1 MSLIVAAHPVPF
13 NVIQE
18 LVGSKTL
25 PVLTD
30 TNSHRFYLLKDS
42 CAGFAVNYSKVRSII
57 QRGKLAIT
65 KLVLSGQELH
75 QFKSIAFYE
84 TTASHLAFVDQTG
97 FAQLLQLCGVSE
109 AAREGL
115 LRVEENSVSF
125 TQVAVSPAATPTT
138 PISSGADVPYPSP
151 PSGSAAFTPAS
162 HPSGTVG
169 TNAPLFEPRA
179 TRDCEMSE
187 QSTRET
193 SFNRSF
199 NTEFNTGTS
208 DAAFS
213 DDEDTIESDLRLSRR
228 EKMTDVDDADL
239 ANGIKSVIKFKCY
252 TLQDFEMT
260 TLNHSEFHH
269 LREFFS
275 TPRPRAKGI
284 NRVRNPQTIA
294 KSRERIC
301 GFLGWLKQSGRVKQP
316 SFKDFHDLD
325 LFLFLEAI
333 RCQKKVVDS
342 LLVDAQ
348 DSRLPAQVQKYLAL
362 AFYAAIPPSRSK
374 EIRLLLDRILT
385 ESESRTSLQN
395 HITLVQGRHVIV
407 VSDYKNSLYNGTR
420 DAIELPDDSSIILKY
435 LTYFLQ
441 PIVRA
446 RVTSGKK
453 HGYLFCKNN
462 GDAFDSAGEWSAYLA
477 RIVEKHIGIANI
489 SSNALR
495 HSFTTYMESAVE
507 SDHVRLRESTAY
519 AMRHNIRIQQHTY
532 NNTPSIERKRKAVD
546 FASRVFKRI
555 VLEDSATEADSD
567 NGAPPLGALVGTKLL
582 NGRPGFGKVVRIEN
596 ANAIIMLLT
605 PRQTEGATLSEYV
618 ADIGSLL
625 RRNIAREILYPIDGV
640 YTREQGVYEVF
651 TSLEDV
657 KRMLGR
663 HVIVVSDYKNSL
675 YNGTRDA
682 IELPDDSSIILKY
695 LTYFLQPIVRARVT
709 SGKKHGYLF
718 CKNNGDAFDSAG
730 EWSAYLA
737 RIVEKHIGIANIS
750 SNALRHSFT
759 TYMESAVE
767 SDHVRLRES
776 TAYAM
781 RHNIRIQQHTYNN
794 TPSIERKRKAVDFA
808 SRVFKRIVLEDS
820 ATEADSDNG
829 APPLGALVG
838 TKLLNGRPGFGKVVR
853 IENANAIIMLLT
865 PRQTEGATLSEYVA
879 DIGSLLRRNIAREIL
894 YPIDGV
900 YTREQGVYEVFTSL
914 EDVKRMLVR

>member
-1 MSLIVAAHPVPF
+1 
-13 NVIQE
+13 
-18 LVGSKTL
+18 
-25 PVLTD
+25 
-30 TNSHRFYLLKDS
+30 
-42 CAGFAVNYSKVRSII
+42 
-57 QRGKLAIT
+57 
-65 KLVLSGQELH
+65 
-75 QFKSIAFYE
+75 
-84 TTASHLAFVDQTG
+84 
-97 FAQLLQLCGVSE
+97 
-109 AAREGL
+109 
-115 LRVEENSVSF
+115 
-125 TQVAVSPAATPTT
+125 
-138 PISSGADVPYPSP
+138 
-151 PSGSAAFTPAS
+151 
-162 HPSGTVG
+162 
-169 TNAPLFEPRA
+169 
-179 TRDCEMSE
+179 MSE

-325 LFLFLEAI
+325 LFLDKYVEGYLVGIRGLSHGSVANAITAAIDVHKFLESESSTRLPGTKKSMSITRLQSYRNRKQTLAERERQATVDEDGSTILWEQFLEAI

-446 RVTSGKK
+446 QVTSGKK

-462 GDAFDSAGEWSAYLA
+462 GDAFDSAGEWSVYLA

-596 ANAIIMLLT
+596 A
-605 PRQTEGATLSEYV
+605 
-618 ADIGSLL
+618 D
-625 RRNIAREILYPIDGV
+625 
-640 YTREQGVYEVF
+640 
-651 TSLEDV
+651 
-657 KRMLGR
+657 
-663 HVIVVSDYKNSL
+663 
-675 YNGTRDA
+675 
-682 IELPDDSSIILKY
+682 
-695 LTYFLQPIVRARVT
+695 
-709 SGKKHGYLF
+709 
-718 CKNNGDAFDSAG
+718 
-730 EWSAYLA
+730 
-737 RIVEKHIGIANIS
+737 
-750 SNALRHSFT
+750 
-759 TYMESAVE
+759 
-767 SDHVRLRES
+767 
-776 TAYAM
+776 
-781 RHNIRIQQHTYNN
+781 
-794 TPSIERKRKAVDFA
+794 
-808 SRVFKRIVLEDS
+808 
-820 ATEADSDNG
+820 
-829 APPLGALVG
+829 
-838 TKLLNGRPGFGKVVR
+838 
-853 IENANAIIMLLT
+853 AIIMLLT